1 MLALPAMA
9 LYVMEKTARLGSEP
23 GRRKERAR
31 SVCVQSVREGSTTA
45 RNLWESKVSIC
56 CMAQASRVCE
66 HTSSAFARPIVSC
79 FPFGPGQGIEN
90 GIQV

>member
-9 LYVMEKTARLGSEP
+9 LYVIEKTARLGSEP

-45 RNLWESKVSIC
+45 RNLWAQSQYLLHGASFTRLRTYLIC
-56 CMAQASRVCE
+56 FCSTDSAMFPVRSR
-66 HTSSAFARPIVSC
+66 
-79 FPFGPGQGIEN
+79 PGK
-90 GIQV
+90 